1 MALPHY
7 DLIDLTVFLALAR
20 TRSLTAAAEELPFT
34 ASALSLRLKKLE
46 GALGVPLFLRQS
58 RGLALTPAG
67 EALKR
72 HAQAVLGQASI
83 LETAMAGYQKAERIP
98 LRVASNSAGLENFLA
113 PAAPSFLSGR
123 NIRLVFHERRTTEA
137 ASDALSGAADLALGL
152 EATFR
157 TKEPQLEVIP
167 FYCDRHV
174 VIVPEAHPL
183 AARTEVSY
191 AETLEYPYV
200 SNLDGLPFTRAMASR
215 AEAIG
220 HVYAPIVQLPTF
232 ALLIRVVA
240 AGAGLAVVP
249 ASSLREAQGVRAIPL
264 VDAWAERRLAFAV
277 PAEGPLKALAREFA
291 QHCRSVFPQK
301 EGDD

>member
-7 DLIDLTVFLALAR
+7 DLIDLTVFLTLAR

-83 LETAMAGYQKAERIP
+83 LETAMAGYQKAERTL
-98 LRVASNSAGLENFLA
+98 LRIASNSAGLENFLA

-123 NIRLVFHERRTTEA
+123 NIRLSFHERRSSEG
-137 ASDALSGAADLALGL
+137 ASDALSGACDLALGL
-152 EATFR
+152 EAVFR
-157 TKEPQLEVIP
+157 LKEPLLEVIP
-167 FYCDRHV
+167 FCSDRHV

-183 AARTEVSY
+183 ASRTEISY

-200 SNLDGLPFTRAMASR
+200 ATLDGQPFTRAMASR
-215 AEAIG
+215 AEALG
-220 HVYAPIVQLPTF
+220 HVYSPIVQLPSF
-232 ALLIRVVA
+232 ALLIRIVA

-249 ASSLREAQGVRAIPL
+249 ASSLKDSVGVRAIRL
-264 VDAWAERRLAFAV
+264 VDPWAERRLAFAV
-277 PAEGPLKALAREFA
+277 PSEGPHSALAREFA
-291 QHCRSVFPQK
+291 LHCRSLFQQK
-301 EGDD
+301 EA